1 LSAPQ
6 LRTAAPDTAAGRLP
20 RRRIGLISTDNAS
33 VMLKWLVEDPAT
45 ESETDDA
52 MEFPTVDT
60 SDVLLRATRLSMD
73 TGHHV
78 FDTLYHSVALEHGA
92 TMPVTVD

>member
-1 LSAPQ
+1 
-6 LRTAAPDTAAGRLP
+6 
-20 RRRIGLISTDNAS
+20 
-33 VMLKWLVEDPAT
+33 MLKWLVEDPAT